1 MVITVYATDLGAAWS
16 TRQLIWDT
24 GAFNV
29 ELNVYGMRVALDI
42 EKAGTLEFTVSP
54 GHPYYNQFTKMKT
67 VITVIADEND
77 SSKKQT
83 IFRGRISQ
91 IDTDIF
97 KQKKITAEDG
107 IAFLN
112 DSIYIPSGKDISSTP
127 RERFVAAI
135 NNHNSQ
141 MSGEPGKS
149 FIVGL
154 VSITT
159 GIDDSKTYNDNSY
172 SETSSYLK
180 SELTDQYGGFF
191 FVRYNDDYS
200 TQTIDW
206 LEQRD
211 GATSPTIQSLVFG
224 KNIVEYSREDHTDDL
239 FTVLVPSGNDNLTIN
254 GYSTTPQTVTINDAD
269 GTKQQITVQP
279 DGRFLK
285 ITSGVAQYGLIYKS
299 ESFSESTQTALFKEA
314 LDYIANN
321 YHPTLHTFKIK
332 AVDWH
337 YIDNNVKQ
345 IQIGDIVT
353 VIYDNEQHSDKLMCS
368 AIDYDLMEPENTEF
382 TLGLSE
388 DSLSKKRA
396 KEKKN
401 EAKKSRKTAS
411 SVGSAAVRV
420 SALEKAFSIT
430 DTSATLLG
438 ERTFIAKQVDAD
450 LFTGQKLV
458 LSKAGNYSGNLEFDA
473 MIGTLAITGGKDG
486 SGDST
491 RIAPGYINVWN
502 SSKSSNVFSVDS
514 AGNVKANKVTSDSD
528 VIAKKL
534 VISRTGSDSGTITA
548 DSLTGSIKVEDS
560 NHSTMIAAGYVT
572 VLDGT
577 KAVFRLAPSGKIS
590 VYDPVSET
598 IQDLFQHQHTIVA
611 EELSGSGKIRIT
623 LGDVNFPEKEGDN
636 HADFDIA
643 STKFY
648 KTAMADAA
656 RKQSVYDIQYVSHEA
671 SFTNGIY
678 AFTVTA
684 KAVYDTGN
692 VDSSTGEPVLSAM
705 AGNNPDAVSFL
716 VNPTEAID
724 YGKSLVSF
732 NNYTYNSV
740 DPNASL
746 PESRTAYAHISN
758 GKTKDLPLYLVQGV
772 WSYNAKY
779 VYLRAG
785 GNSDSNNIAMLSI
798 DASSVYKDGYDQG
811 VADAGSSSSPS
822 ISITRGNRTS
832 SQPSP
837 QNATGIWTGNP
848 TDVSSNN
855 SFYTFKVTAGSSE
868 KWYFFYVSV

>member
-1 MVITVYATDLGAAWS
+1 MVITVYATDLGAAWN

-54 GHPYYNQFTKMKT
+54 GHPYYNRFTKMKT

-77 SSKKQT
+77 ASKKQT

-97 KQKKITAEDG
+97 KQKKITAEDS

-127 RERFVAAI
+127 RARFVAAI

-149 FIVGL
+149 FTVGAAN
-154 VSITT
+154 ITT
-159 GIDDSKTYNDNSY
+159 GIDDTKTYNDNSY

-180 SELTDQYGGFF
+180 TELTDQYGGFF

-224 KNIVEYSREDHTDDL
+224 KNIVEYSREDHTDNL

-254 GYSTTPQTVTINDAD
+254 GYSTTPQTVTINNAD

-285 ITSGVAQYGLIYKS
+285 IPSGVAQYGLIYKS

-314 LDYIANN
+314 LDYISNN

-337 YIDNNVKQ
+337 YIDSSVKQ

-396 KEKKN
+396 KEKQK
-401 EAKKSRKTAS
+401 EAKKSKKTAS
-411 SVGSAAVRV
+411 SVGSASARV

-430 DTSATLLG
+430 DKAATLLG
-438 ERTFIAKQVDAD
+438 ERTLIADKIVANVSVQSP
-450 LFTGQKLV
+450 LYTGQKIELTK
-458 LSKAGNYSGNLEFDA
+458 SGSDAGKLTFDA
-473 MIGTLAITGGKDG
+473 MVGTLRVHSANYSTNVAPGFIVVNGSSGGKVG
-486 SGDST
+486 S
-491 RIAPGYINVWN
+491 
-502 SSKSSNVFSVDS
+502 VFRVN
-514 AGNVKANKVTSDSD
+514 A
-528 VIAKKL
+528 
-534 VISRTGSDSGTITA
+534 SG
-548 DSLTGSIKVEDS
+548 KVE
-560 NHSTMIAAGYVT
+560 I
-572 VLDGT
+572 
-577 KAVFRLAPSGKIS
+577 
-590 VYDPVSET
+590 YDPVSSQV
-598 IQDLFQHQHTIVA
+598 QDFFQHQHTIVA
-611 EELSGSGKIRIT
+611 EELSGSSKIRIT

-648 KTAMADAA
+648 KTAMADAT

-692 VDSSTGEPVLSAM
+692 VDPSTGEPVLSAM
-705 AGNNPDAVSFL
+705 VGNNPDAVSFL

-724 YGKSLVSF
+724 YGKTLVSF

-785 GNSDSNNIAMLSI
+785 SNSDANNIAMLSI
-798 DASSVYKDGYDQG
+798 DASSVYKDGYDKG
-811 VADAGSSSSPS
+811 VADAGSSSPS
-822 ISITRGNRTS
+822 ISISRGNKTS
-832 SQPSP
+832 RQPSP

-848 TDVSSNN
+848 TDVTTNN
-855 SFYTFKVTAGSSE
+855 SFYTFKVTAGGSE